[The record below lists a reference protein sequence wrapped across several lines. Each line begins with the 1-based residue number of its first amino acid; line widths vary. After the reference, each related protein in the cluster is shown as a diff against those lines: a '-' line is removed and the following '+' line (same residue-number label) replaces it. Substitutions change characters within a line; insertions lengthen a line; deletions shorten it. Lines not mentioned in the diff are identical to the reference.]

1 MYWILEK
8 TEQETCCVKFVSIIR
23 EDFLWADRKTTDKRF
38 IVLLNPQTAFDD
50 EVSEERNAQRKIQRT
65 YRFIQSSSA
74 AADSGLTIP
83 SVFGSAGRTET
94 PSRECQRIF
103 HGSWNA

>member
-50 EVSEERNAQRKIQRT
+50 EVSEERNAQRN
-65 YRFIQSSSA
+65 
-74 AADSGLTIP
+74 
-83 SVFGSAGRTET
+83 
-94 PSRECQRIF
+94 SREHIGLYNHHQQQQTL
-103 HGSWNA
+103 G